1 MTAEPMTGT
10 LTFLFTDVEG
20 SARLWETFPSAMK
33 GALEHHDAII
43 RAAIEEANGHVV
55 KTTGDGF
62 MAVFATPRDAVRAT
76 LQAQRDLQAAEWP
89 DTGPLRVRMSVHA
102 GEAESRG
109 GDYFGPTVN
118 RTARIMASGHG
129 GQVLLSGTAAALVA
143 EHLPDGASL
152 RDLGDQRLKDLG
164 RAEHVFQ
171 LVDPSLPTDF
181 PPLATLNHRPNNLP
195 TQTSGFVGR
204 DAELAE
210 IRNRLDDDAVL
221 LLTLTGPGGT
231 GKTRLALRAAA
242 DRIDRFEDGVFFID
256 LSEARAADAMLV
268 AIARALGINEAG
280 DRPLAEELTAQLRER
295 HMLLVLDN
303 FEQVTT
309 AAPTAAQ
316 LLRDC
321 PRLKLL
327 VTTREPLHVRGEH
340 LFAVPP
346 LSMPAASGGAVTA
359 AQLTQFEAIQLFVER
374 AREVKPD
381 FNVTDANARAVA
393 DICMRLDGLP
403 LAIELA
409 TARINLFSP
418 QALLD
423 RLRSRQQLGS
433 GARDLPE
440 RQQTLRATIDWSY
453 QLLEPP
459 EQRLFELL
467 SVFAGGTFETVTS
480 IAAGIDRLGE
490 NGFDSFDGLA
500 SLLDKSLLRRSESA
514 ADEPRVEML
523 ETIREFAAERL
534 AEQPEFRDMARRAH
548 ASWFAAFAE
557 RQWRELTG
565 AGREPALAAMAADKG
580 NLRNAWAC
588 WVAERDLDQLNKMV
602 DSLWFLYDARGWYRG
617 TVELSNDLLDVLA
630 STPSTPERAVQELT
644 LRTSLARTLMAVK
657 GYTGEVEDA
666 FARAMAL
673 IGDGPTLPE
682 VFPVL
687 RGLASFHMNRGD
699 FPKATLIGEQI
710 VRLGEQQNDS
720 SMLVDGH
727 LVLGATVGFTKNLRG
742 GLEHLD
748 QAISFFEIEAQRS
761 RRFRA
766 GNHAGVSCF
775 TTSAFYLWVLGFPD
789 RARDRAEKAVEVAEQ
804 LDHPYS
810 QAYALFHCG
819 LLYLWRRDFEQV
831 RERADG
837 VLAVVEDHEFPI
849 WRALGT
855 VLRGAAI
862 TGMGRHEEGVAEI
875 RRGKALYEGLRT
887 PPVFWPM
894 LLFLQAGACLQAGRA
909 KDGLGLIDQAIEIA
923 DVGSGMMMVP
933 EFNILKGDLLLAG
946 RDGDAEAEATLRHA
960 YDGAVAW
967 KARMSQLRAAVRLGR
982 LLRDRGSGEEARQL
996 LSPIYATFAE
1006 GQETLDLKEA
1016 AELLTSLSVTPTG
1029 GVVGLSTQ

>member
-1 MTAEPMTGT
+1 VTAEQLTGT
-10 LTFLFTDVEG
+10 LTFLFTDVQG
-20 SARLWETFPSAMK
+20 SARLWETFPNAMRH
-33 GALEHHDAII
+33 ALKRHDAIL
-43 RAAIEEANGHVV
+43 RAAIEGAGGQIV

-62 MAVFATPRDAVRAT
+62 MAVFASPRAAVTASLRA
-76 LQAQRDLQAAEWP
+76 QQDLQTAEWP

-102 GEAESRG
+102 GEAEARG

-118 RTARIMASGHG
+118 RAARIMASGHG
-129 GQVLLSGTAAALVA
+129 GQVLVSGTAAALVA
-143 EHLPDGASL
+143 EHLPDGTSL

-171 LVDPSLPTDF
+171 LVDPSLAADF

-204 DAELAE
+204 ETELVD
-210 IRNRLDDDAVL
+210 IGNRLDDDAVR

-242 DRIDRFEDGVFFID
+242 DRIDRFDDGVFFID
-256 LSEARAADAMLV
+256 LSEVRDADSMLV
-268 AIARALGINEAG
+268 AIARALGISETT
-280 DRPLAEELTAQLRER
+280 DRSITEELTAHLRER

-303 FEQVTT
+303 FEQVTR

-346 LSMPAASGGAVTA
+346 LSMPVASRGAVTA
-359 AQLTQFEAIQLFVER
+359 AQLTRFEAIQLFVER

-381 FNVTDANARAVA
+381 FNLTDANARAVV

-423 RLRSRQQLGS
+423 RLRGRPQLLRG

-453 QLLEPP
+453 QLLEPD

-480 IAAGIDRLGE
+480 IAAGIDRFAE
-490 NGFDSFDGLA
+490 SDFDSFDGLA
-500 SLLDKSLLRRSESA
+500 SLLDKSLLRRSESRD
-514 ADEPRVEML
+514 DEPRVEML
-523 ETIREFAAERL
+523 ETIRDFAAERL
-534 AEQPEFRDMARRAH
+534 AELPEFRDSARRAH

-617 TVELSNDLLDVLA
+617 TVELSNDLLEVLA
-630 STPSTPERAVQELT
+630 ATPSTPERAVQELT
-644 LRTSLARTLMAVK
+644 LRTSLARTLMAVR
-657 GYTGEVEDA
+657 GYTGEVEEA
-666 FARAMAL
+666 YERALAL

-687 RGLASFHMNRGD
+687 RGLASFYMNRGE

-710 VRLGEQQNDS
+710 IRLGEQENDA

-748 QAISFFEIEAQRS
+748 QAITYFEVEKQRS

-766 GNHAGVSCF
+766 GNHAGVACF

-789 RARDRAEKAVEVAEQ
+789 RARDRIENAVTVAEQ
-804 LDHPYS
+804 LSHPYS
-810 QAYALFHCG
+810 LAYALFHCG
-819 LLYLWRRDFEQV
+819 LLYLWRREYEQV

-837 VLAVVEDHEFPI
+837 VLAVVDDHDFPI

-855 VLRGAAI
+855 VLRGAAT
-862 TGMGRHEEGVAEI
+862 TGMGLHEEGVAEI

-894 LLFLQAGACLQAGRA
+894 LLFLQAGSCLQAGRV
-909 KDGLGLIDQAIEIA
+909 KDGLGLIDQAIGLA
-923 DVGSGMMMVP
+923 DVGPGMMLVP
-933 EFNILKGDLLLAG
+933 EFNVLKGDLVLAG
-946 RDGDAEAEATLRHA
+946 GNGNGEAETIFRHA
-960 YDGAVAW
+960 YDGAVGW
-967 KARMSQLRAAVRLGR
+967 DARMSQLRAAIRLGR
-982 LLRDRGSGEEARQL
+982 LLRDRGNGAEARLL
-996 LSPIYATFAE
+996 LSSIQATFAE

-1016 AELLTSLSVTPTG
+1016 ADLMSSLS
-1029 GVVGLSTQ
+1029 